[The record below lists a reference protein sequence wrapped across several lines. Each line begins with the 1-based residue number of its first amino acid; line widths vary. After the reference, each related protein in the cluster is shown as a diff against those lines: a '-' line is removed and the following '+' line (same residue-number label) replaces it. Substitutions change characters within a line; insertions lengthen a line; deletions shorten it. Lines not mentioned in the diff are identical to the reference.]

1 MILVVSSDEEANG
14 VEEATKVLWDTILGL
29 YEMGAEARELG
40 RSLEAALE
48 VFSGLVV
55 ENLEE
60 EAEDLFWPTPKAY
73 GEGVA

>member
-48 VFSGLVV
+48 VFGGLVV

-60 EAEDLFWPTPKAY
+60 VAEDLFWPTPKAY